1 MVAHPSRIEAGHPM
15 ALELKQAPKLV
26 QQLVITPQL
35 QQAIRLL
42 QLTRLELVDL
52 IRQEVKEN
60 PLLEESEEGKEY
72 AEAEET
78 VTEQSEAE
86 PIPENQKTQEVKGE
100 GEGAAEFDW
109 ENYLENYNHGSY
121 VKQSSQE
128 SEERPSFENF
138 LTKRTTL
145 SDHLNWQLQLSHF
158 TDEEQKVGWWI
169 IGNLDEDGYLKISL
183 EDIGSETQL
192 PLEMVERV
200 LRRMQQFDPVG
211 VAARDL
217 KECLLVQLEQLQ
229 VRDPVAEKIVAEFLP
244 LLKNRNH
251 PAIARRLGIPLERV
265 NQAAHLISKL
275 DPKPGKAYG
284 GDVIQ
289 EIVPDVYVYK
299 VEGEYVI
306 SLNDEDIPRLK
317 VNQLYRSILTDGR
330 SVLDGDRKYIQEK
343 LRSALWLIRSI
354 HQRQRTVYKVA
365 SSIVKFQRDFLD
377 KGIQFLK
384 PLVLRDVAEDIQ
396 MHESTISRVTNNKYI
411 HTPQGIYEL
420 KFFFNT
426 GITST
431 QGETLASESVK
442 NLLREIITK
451 EDPRKPY
458 SDEKLVQILKEMNI
472 HIARRTI
479 SKYRE
484 MMKILSSNE
493 RRKIQ

>member
-1 MVAHPSRIEAGHPM
+1 M
-15 ALELKQAPKLV
+15 ALEIKQAPKLV

-52 IRQEVKEN
+52 ISQEMKEN
-60 PLLEESEEGKEY
+60 PLLEEVEEGREI
-72 AEAEET
+72 AEAEESLAEKAEEEPRAE
-78 VTEQSEAE
+78 TEQT
-86 PIPENQKTQEVKGE
+86 PEVKGE
-100 GEGAAEFDW
+100 GEGADEYDW
-109 ENYLENYNHGSY
+109 ESYLESYNLSPIY
-121 VKQSSQE
+121 RQSSQDG
-128 SEERPSFENF
+128 EERPSFENF

-145 SDHLNWQLQLSHF
+145 FDHLFWQLQLSHF
-158 TDEEQKVGWWI
+158 TEEEQTLGTYI
-169 IGNLDEDGYLKISL
+169 IGNLDEDGYLRVSL
-183 EDIGSETQL
+183 EDISAEMHL
-192 PLEMVERV
+192 PVEEIEGV
-200 LRRMQQFDPVG
+200 LRSIQQFDPVG

-217 KECLLVQLEQLQ
+217 KECLLIQLQ
-229 VRDPVAEKIVAEFLP
+229 QMAVRDPVAEKIVSEHLS

-251 PAIARRLGIPLERV
+251 PAIARRMGVSLERV
-265 NQAAHLISKL
+265 NQAAFLISKL
-275 DPKPGKAYG
+275 DPKPGRAFG

-289 EIVPDVYVYK
+289 EIIPDVYVYK
-299 VEGEYVI
+299 LEGEYVI
-306 SLNDEDIPRLK
+306 YLNDEDIPRLR
-317 VNQLYRSILTDGR
+317 VNSFYRNILNDSHGA
-330 SVLDGDRKYIQEK
+330 VEGDRKYIQEK

-354 HQRQRTVYKVA
+354 HQRQRTIYKVA
-365 SSIVKFQRDFLD
+365 KSIVKFQRDFLD

-396 MHESTISRVTNNKYI
+396 MHESTISRVTHNKYV

-442 NLLREIITK
+442 NLLREIIAK
-451 EDPRKPY
+451 EDPKKPY
-458 SDEKLVQILKEMNI
+458 SDEKLVQLLKEMNI

-484 MMKILSSNE
+484 MMRILSSNE
-493 RRKIQ
+493 RRKIS

>member
-1 MVAHPSRIEAGHPM
+1 M
-15 ALELKQAPKLV
+15 ALELKQSPKLV

-52 IRQEVKEN
+52 ISQEMKDN
-60 PLLEESEEGKEY
+60 PLLEEAEEGREYADAEESVTEKSEEQPVVEP
-72 AEAEET
+72 
-78 VTEQSEAE
+78 EQ
-86 PIPENQKTQEVKGE
+86 TQEVKGK
-100 GEGAAEFDW
+100 GEGVDDFDW
-109 ENYLENYNHGSY
+109 ENYLDNYSLSTY
-121 VKQSSQE
+121 SSKQSSQDR
-128 SEERPSFENF
+128 EEMPSFENF

-145 SDHLNWQLQLSHF
+145 SDHLYWQLQLSHL
-158 TDEEQKVGWWI
+158 TEEERKAGTYI

-183 EDIGSETQL
+183 EDISSETHL
-192 PLEMVERV
+192 PMEMAEAV
-200 LRRMQQFDPVG
+200 LRKIQVFDPIG

-217 KECLLVQLEQLQ
+217 KECLLIQLEQLS
-229 VRDPVAEKIVAEFLP
+229 VRDPIAEKIVSEHLS

-251 PAIARRLGIPLERV
+251 PVIARRLGVTLDRV
-265 NQAAHLISKL
+265 NQAADVISKL
-275 DPKPGKAYG
+275 DPKPGRAFG

-289 EIVPDVYVYK
+289 EIIPDVYVYK

-306 SLNDEDIPRLK
+306 YLNDEDMPKLR
-317 VNQLYRSILTDGR
+317 VNSFYRNILTD
-330 SVLDGDRKYIQEK
+330 SHLAVEGDKKYIQEK

-354 HQRQRTVYKVA
+354 HQRQRTIYKVTK
-365 SSIVKFQRDFLD
+365 SIVKFQREFFD
-377 KGIQFLK
+377 KGIQFLR
-384 PLVLRDVAEDIQ
+384 PLVLRDVAEDIE
-396 MHESTISRVTNNKYI
+396 MHESTISRVTHNKYV

-420 KFFFNT
+420 KFFFNS

-431 QGETLASESVK
+431 QGETMASESVK
-442 NLLREIITK
+442 NFLREIIAK

-458 SDEKLVQILKEMNI
+458 SDEKLVQILKENNI
-472 HIARRTI
+472 QIARRTI